1 MLFGSPS
8 GVGEERD
15 DIVEDTA
22 RAVTG
27 AEIDVD
33 VEAEAAAEDGAT
45 ALEKKLLP
53 WRTPFTFVTGLGVF
67 HCNGF
72 WLARFIA
79 TCIRGGSGSG
89 SGEDLP
95 NVISSRAGT
104 IRPLDALDADI
115 GLLLSLCC

>member
-33 VEAEAAAEDGAT
+33 VEAEAAVEDGAT
-45 ALEKKLLP
+45 ALEK
-53 WRTPFTFVTGLGVF
+53 TGTRRWWCEV
-67 HCNGF
+67 
-72 WLARFIA
+72 
-79 TCIRGGSGSG
+79 GGM
-89 SGEDLP
+89 
-95 NVISSRAGT
+95 T
-104 IRPLDALDADI
+104 
-115 GLLLSLCC
+115 